1 MTSDFFEFIVKVE
14 STFII
19 NATLEMMMAY
29 CDGSLFDKIKDALTQ
44 NKSIFEEFKCKLRL
58 IDYEDEVIRKLLV
71 EILTTY
77 RNIRSGWFINSV
89 KGQEPRGGKK
99 DQSTRERVRESAYVA
114 KAKAEA
120 VADIKAKLD
129 LKKRAD
135 TDAQAKLAATAD
147 AAAGNMY
154 LKAVENFDKNIDEID
169 DDDSDK
175 MD

>member
-1 MTSDFFEFIVKVE
+1 
-14 STFII
+14 
-19 NATLEMMMAY
+19 MAIAAFAV
-29 CDGSLFDKIKDALTQ
+29 GFLSVWTG
-44 NKSIFEEFKCKLRL
+44 LRGFN
-58 IDYEDEVIRKLLV
+58 LLV
-71 EILTTY
+71 FYQIGTTATKY
-77 RNIRSGWFINSV
+77 
-89 KGQEPRGGKK
+89 KK
-99 DQSTRERVRESAYVA
+99 
-114 KAKAEA
+114 
-120 VADIKAKLD
+120 DIKAKLD